1 MNIIL
6 AIITLLIMVTIHE
19 TGHYVAAVK
28 SGLTVEEFSI
38 GFGPLIYKKD
48 IFEVR
53 LVPLGGY
60 DMIKELED
68 PDYEEEDIT
77 ILAKIS
83 TIIWGPLS
91 NIILGVILF
100 VIMFMIG
107 NVYYPAVV
115 YVPQN
120 SPSYKAGIRTG
131 DKIVALNNHSIKQFT
146 DITSYMMLNYSPPAA
161 VSVSVERGGKILDFK
176 VTPTITSDG
185 RYIIGVALYYPP
197 IVGDVLKDSP
207 AYGKLQKGDRIISI
221 DNKAVSSFNEI
232 YEYIMQ
238 TATGDKMVYSLT
250 ISRNKATFQVDIE
263 VIKQRDSYILGF
275 VPESPAK
282 IERYGLLS
290 AVWKGILKTWD
301 TTVLFFKGLWLM
313 ITGKISLKY
322 VAGPVGIVAM
332 MGEALSAKISLI
344 LKISSFLGMSALIT
358 IALGFTNLLPL
369 PALDGGRLLF
379 ALLSLMGI
387 RISRKVEEKIHMY
400 GFYALLAILV
410 LVTFK
415 DIIAIIGGG
424 F

>member
-53 LVPLGGY
+53 LVPLGAY
-60 DMIKELED
+60 VMIKELED
-68 PDYEEEDIT
+68 PDYEEEDIP

>member
-53 LVPLGGY
+53 LVPLGAY
-60 DMIKELED
+60 VMIKELED
-68 PDYEEEDIT
+68 PDYEEEDIP

-131 DKIVALNNHSIKQFT
+131 DKIVALDNHSIKQFT